1 MSDLQ
6 QSSNVTTERT
16 TVISPTFAQEQVKAL
31 DLGTNDTEAL
41 KIMGTIQAL
50 EQITDTVSSDTT
62 IEEQEGTLSSSSNY
76 ALSANYDGGNG
87 DGNGDDGDTTTTTTD
102 ADGNTVTTVTDKNG
116 NTTVTTSDPN
126 DNVISVVT
134 TTTDPTTGTVTV
146 VNSTYGYT
154 TTSVTTT
161 DKNGNTKTVT
171 TDPYGNTI
179 STVETSTNKTTGAVT
194 VTTSDACGNS
204 TSTTTNTDG
213 SSETTTIT
221 KDNNATI
228 TVTTDKDKN
237 GTVTSTTTTTETQTT
252 DADGN
257 VIATTKT
264 VTATDAK
271 GTSTTTTVTDAEGY
285 VTETVTGKPVTTTDK
300 DGNTTTTQTTK
311 VVTVDEDGNV
321 IGTTET
327 TTTTTK
333 DKATGNTTV
342 ATDTITT
349 DAEGH
354 YTETSTSVTT
364 DKDGKIVDNST
375 DVEIE
380 NNSLGFSTTTYG
392 HYAMGGNSVGVAIA
406 SLNHAQDMLLQTDLD
421 WLQQNR
427 LAFSFGTTKALE
439 EMDMMIDSAQ
449 DQKEAGYYEA
459 YGLFASGAAAGVG
472 VGATLASSRAAL
484 NTVKTEN
491 ANITQQRRTLDM
503 LEKSKTSDGGL
514 IVSDSPVAQRRSDA
528 QIERHKAIRAAVT
541 SDNNQTEIA
550 SRADYPVEV
559 NGQPSKY
566 ITGPNGRV
574 RFQGDGSDD
583 AGSNIGSDGF
593 LKRADGNNETY
604 TAEDVEA
611 YNRSGA
617 GERGALN
624 EFPAVGE
631 PVQGV
636 DQNGNALNR
645 NGTKIPGKFV
655 RYVTHDEVN
664 HFTRPGERAT
674 QQHFDARP
682 ETVDGEGWHIP
693 GSRQANQWS
702 EYRGKRAP
710 DIIERQDTS
719 TRIVDG
725 TRNFFHNR
733 APGRVDAATPKPMR
747 LNYKN
752 EEVADA
758 FSSNSLAASGEDAAF
773 TTRFKAKMQEDL
785 KTSTAARDRAMGEFN
800 ANVQWYNMICT
811 AMGGNIL
818 QGEFKILS
826 SDKAYDAQT
835 EAALSKYLG
844 QTANQLF
851 SAASNWQGQ
860 ASKAYDQS
868 LSVLSGPLDALRR
881 AVSRG

>member
-1 MSDLQ
+1 
-6 QSSNVTTERT
+6 
-16 TVISPTFAQEQVKAL
+16 
-31 DLGTNDTEAL
+31 
-41 KIMGTIQAL
+41 MGTIQAL

-161 DKNGNTKTVT
+161 DTDGNTTTVT

-257 VIATTKT
+257 VIATTIT
-264 VTATDAK
+264 VTATDAI

-406 SLNHAQDMLLQTDLD
+406 SLNHAQDMLLQVDLD

-439 EMDMMIDSAQ
+439 EMEMMNDSAE

-491 ANITQQRRTLDM
+491 ANITQQRRTLDTLNKAEE
-503 LEKSKTSDGGL
+503 LEDTHGVLATD
-514 IVSDSPVAQRRSDA
+514 VAANVDAQRIMDTRV
-528 QIERHKAIRAAVT
+528 ERQTEMRNTLAAG
-541 SDNNQTEIA
+541 NKRTEIA
-550 SRADYPVEV
+550 DRRAYGDNFGRP
-559 NGQPSKY
+559 NSK
-566 ITGPNGRV
+566 IVTGPNGRV
-574 RFQGDGSDD
+574 KFDGDDIVESEV
-583 AGSNIGSDGF
+583 GSDGYVVGRVHTADSARAYNTARGTAAPNRGNLRHGDDVAAGDRIEGF
-593 LKRADGNNETY
+593 DRGGFALNDDGTKKAHNGGFDATHGQAFKSVRTVSLDDVNGNYGGVRAD
-604 TAEDVEA
+604 A
-611 YNRSGA
+611 
-617 GERGALN
+617 
-624 EFPAVGE
+624 
-631 PVQGV
+631 
-636 DQNGNALNR
+636 
-645 NGTKIPGKFV
+645 
-655 RYVTHDEVN
+655 
-664 HFTRPGERAT
+664 TRPN
-674 QQHFDARP
+674 QHNFTVRP
-682 ETVDGEGWHIP
+682 EESESGWIP
-693 GSRQANQWS
+693 TGRRQYNQFNELRNS
-702 EYRGKRAP
+702 KNSACGRAP
-710 DIIERQDTS
+710 DIIERQSTP
-719 TRIVDG
+719 TRITNPAKRLLARVGLSDG
-725 TRNFFHNR
+725 PN
-733 APGRVDAATPKPMR
+733 DKMR
-747 LNYKN
+747 LNSRN
-752 EEVADA
+752 EEVIDSYSDKSLKEAGIADPKA
-758 FSSNSLAASGEDAAF
+758 HRAA
-773 TTRFKAKMQEDL
+773 TKARVEEEL
-785 KTSTAARDRAMGEFN
+785 KTSTRNRGDAMGEFN